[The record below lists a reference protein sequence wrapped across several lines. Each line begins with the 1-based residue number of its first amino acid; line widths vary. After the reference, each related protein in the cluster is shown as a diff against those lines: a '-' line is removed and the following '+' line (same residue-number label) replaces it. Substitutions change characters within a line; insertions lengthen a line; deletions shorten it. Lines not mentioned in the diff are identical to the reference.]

1 MQNSQHPV
9 GQMYGLIDN
18 ILGAHK
24 NDLAPAQQQQLH
36 GYKNELQQNAS
47 YYQQNPDA
55 MQGLINGIIAI
66 AGPLIL
72 NYGVNAILGRGSQG
86 AAGGYPAQGG
96 VPAQGGYPVQGG
108 GYPAQGGY
116 TDPNAGFGGLGGGLG
131 GLIGAALPGLIG
143 GAIGGSGGLGGASGA
158 TGGSGGIGDIINGLI
173 GGQGGAGGTA
183 PQGGTQAPIK
193 NPQTGDEVV

>member
-55 MQGLINGIIAI
+55 MQGLINGIISV

-96 VPAQGGYPVQGG
+96 IPAQGGYAP
-108 GYPAQGGY
+108 QGGY
-116 TDPNAGFGGLGGGLG
+116 MDPNAGFGGLGGGLG
-131 GLIGAALPGLIG
+131 GLIGSALPGLIG
-143 GAIGGSGGLGGASGA
+143 GAIGGSGGQVGGASGA
-158 TGGSGGIGDIINGLI
+158 TGVIGDIINGLM
-173 GGQGGAGGTA
+173 GGQQGGAA
-183 PQGGTQAPIK
+183 PQGGTQAPIR